1 MEQYARILKLIDEE
15 TLKKIQDKKIIIVG
29 VGGVGGFALEALTR
43 FGITNITIIDN
54 DTVDITNLNRQII
67 SNHEVINENKT
78 TVAKKRMISINP
90 EGNFMDYNIF
100 LNQDNLEEFISDDTD
115 YILDCCD
122 TVTTKMALIKYAKSK
137 DIPIICAMGTGNRL
151 DPTKLIVTDIYK
163 TNNDPLAKIMRKL
176 CKDNKIKKLDV
187 VTSYELPV
195 KIHDR
200 TVGSTPFVPS
210 VAGIYMA
217 SFVVN
222 KWLKEIN

>member
-43 FGITNITIIDN
+43 FGIKNITIIDN

-122 TVTTKMALIKYAKSK
+122 TAV
-137 DIPIICAMGTGNRL
+137 
-151 DPTKLIVTDIYK
+151 
-163 TNNDPLAKIMRKL
+163 
-176 CKDNKIKKLDV
+176 
-187 VTSYELPV
+187 
-195 KIHDR
+195 
-200 TVGSTPFVPS
+200 
-210 VAGIYMA
+210 
-217 SFVVN
+217 
-222 KWLKEIN
+222 